1 MLMYDVNG
9 GGQIIL
15 AIRISAET
23 IGAAIWGS
31 ISGIGGVL
39 IIAASVGICTILGAI
54 VANAIED
61 AI

>member
-31 ISGIGGVL
+31 ISGIGG
-39 IIAASVGICTILGAI
+39 ASVGICTILGAI